1 LFCYLTE
8 SESEKIQSFAINP
21 QQSFY
26 LTTDNFVAGIQ
37 FRDGSVANLVYTTQ
51 GDEKL
56 SKEYLEVYSEGQ
68 VFILDDFKHLRTYGL
83 KAGMKT
89 SKQQKGLLEEL
100 QSLAVCLH
108 QRRWPMPLEE
118 IINATKIS
126 LEVDKQVRE
135 KE

>member
-1 LFCYLTE
+1 
-8 SESEKIQSFAINP
+8 
-21 QQSFY
+21 
-26 LTTDNFVAGIQ
+26 
-37 FRDGSVANLVYTTQ
+37 
-51 GDEKL
+51 
-56 SKEYLEVYSEGQ
+56 
-68 VFILDDFKHLRTYGL
+68 
-83 KAGMKT
+83 MKT